1 MKTLLSPYCTCRAQ
15 LEGRAALREP
25 IGIFDSNSPHK
36 RLRRNLWFGIG
47 GLRRATRTDRVV
59 KLPNYQER
67 HDLNMQPTDLKSDT
81 LPIELLSL
89 QLWFA

>member
-1 MKTLLSPYCTCRAQ
+1 MGQAWQEDQVFTELLTW
-15 LEGRAALREP
+15 
-25 IGIFDSNSPHK
+25 NSPT
-36 RLRRNLWFGIG
+36 G
-47 GLRRATRTDRVV
+47 DQVV
-59 KLPNYQER
+59 LLPNYQER